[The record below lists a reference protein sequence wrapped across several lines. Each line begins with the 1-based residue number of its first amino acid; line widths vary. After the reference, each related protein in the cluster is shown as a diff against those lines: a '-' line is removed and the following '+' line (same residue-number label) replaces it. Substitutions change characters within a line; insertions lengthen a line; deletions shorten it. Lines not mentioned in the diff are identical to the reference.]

1 MYEASK
7 STISR
12 FLYYCNSLS
21 DSHMHAISKK
31 KKSKAWGRL
40 NCHCIQCA
48 FIFTSFNA
56 ALCMFFRRQIR
67 SRAQVKTKN
76 GKIPQRRN
84 SRHESSINKVQKPTS
99 RGNSFG
105 CLFFL
110 SCQQLLR
117 QFPSRIMQSE
127 AVWRICNLKPTPETW
142 IVRETQTFILF
153 IFTELALLAVS
164 LGCFLPS
171 QQ

>member
-1 MYEASK
+1 MKKCMKLQSQRSVDFCITA
-7 STISR
+7 
-12 FLYYCNSLS
+12 NSLS

-76 GKIPQRRN
+76 GKIPKRRN

-105 CLFFL
+105 CLFFYRA
-110 SCQQLLR
+110 SNYCDSSLR
-117 QFPSRIMQSE
+117 GLCKAKQFEEFAI
-127 AVWRICNLKPTPETW
+127 
-142 IVRETQTFILF
+142 
-153 IFTELALLAVS
+153 
-164 LGCFLPS
+164 
-171 QQ
+171 